1 MSLASWY
8 LHKAE
13 QCAQLAKN
21 AADARRR
28 SDFESEQISWLRLAQ
43 QVERDELPPQSG

>member
-1 MSLASWY
+1 L
-8 LHKAE
+8 KAE

-28 SDFESEQISWLRLAQ
+28 SDFESEQTSSLRLAR
-43 QVERDELPPQSG
+43 QVEKDQLPPQSN

>member
-1 MSLASWY
+1 MSISWY

-28 SDFESEQISWLRLAQ
+28 SVFESEQISWLQLARE
-43 QVERDELPPQSG
+43 VEKDQPPPQSK